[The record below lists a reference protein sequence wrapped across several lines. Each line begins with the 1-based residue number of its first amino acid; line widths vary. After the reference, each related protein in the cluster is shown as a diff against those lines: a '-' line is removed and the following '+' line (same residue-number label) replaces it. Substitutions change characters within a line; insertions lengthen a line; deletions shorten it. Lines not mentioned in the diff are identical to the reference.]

1 MGKQPAAGLVLLS
14 MRQLADPAP
23 MPAMGSDALRFS
35 RAIAQWVTSYLMASH
50 PELGRS
56 GEVCPFTSRAY
67 QLDTIRI
74 GVSFASSRDS
84 ALITELMRDSL
95 RQFASIACD
104 DTARQL
110 RTVIVG
116 FPNLGDADGVAALRA
131 GQQRLTLRC
140 LWDGLMIGRFH
151 PDSDDDG
158 LWNPDF
164 RPMRAPVPLLAVRH
178 LVRNDAPFALRHP
191 ALLASY
197 LCRYSAV
204 APRQLLANFA
214 KQRARRDERP
224 ERRPT
229 QDK

>member
-1 MGKQPAAGLVLLS
+1 MGKEPAGSVVLWS
-14 MRQLADPAP
+14 MRQLADPTP
-23 MPAMGSDALRFS
+23 MPAMGSDALRLS
-35 RAIAQWVTSYLMASH
+35 RSIAHWVTSYLMASH

-74 GVSFASSRDS
+74 GVSFASSKDS
-84 ALITELMRDSL
+84 TLVTEIMRDGL

-116 FPNLGDADGVAALRA
+116 FPNLTDAGGIAALRA
-131 GQQRLTLRC
+131 AQRRLTWRC

-151 PDSDDDG
+151 PDSDDEG

-164 RPMRAPVPLLAVRH
+164 RPMRAPIPLLAVRH

-197 LCRYSAV
+197 LCRYSAA
-204 APRQLLANFA
+204 APRHLLANFA
-214 KQRARRDERP
+214 KQRARRDERLA
-224 ERRPT
+224 RRST
-229 QDK
+229 